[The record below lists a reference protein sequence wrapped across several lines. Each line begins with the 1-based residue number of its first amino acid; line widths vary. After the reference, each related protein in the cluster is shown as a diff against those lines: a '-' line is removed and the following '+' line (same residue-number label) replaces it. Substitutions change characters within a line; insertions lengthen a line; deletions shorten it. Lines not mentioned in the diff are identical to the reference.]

1 MIVKTISEKVVF
13 IIVKTLTKI
22 TTVEI
27 RSQYLKTRKLAVTY
41 IMYCELKSRFFKFN
55 YLNNSQFSCF

>member
-27 RSQYLKTRKLAVTY
+27 RSQYLKTRKLAVT
-41 IMYCELKSRFFKFN
+41 
-55 YLNNSQFSCF
+55 